1 MRFFGKIFMG
11 VVVQVKQIC
20 ILAMLMAISTHTLAT
35 DHVKTYLTSQLSEA
49 TIAYENT
56 LKRCEAQTTPQKNI
70 TLPVS
75 QLSEAKVTLQELHS
89 ALSYFRHQAEQ
100 ACLGNSRLALI
111 SAILDL
117 NSYISESPETPI
129 DPVKSGLALVL
140 PSPMQLETRATY
152 SRLPQNKIKLLDSIF
167 KGTSPKIVDIS
178 NWQEAASVLRE
189 VQTPN
194 PTNQAN

>member
-1 MRFFGKIFMG
+1 MQFFGKIFTE
-11 VVVQVKQIC
+11 VVVQTRFIC
-20 ILAMLMAISTHTLAT
+20 IFTILTAISTHVIAA
-35 DHVKTYLTSQLSEA
+35 DRVKTYLTDQLSEA
-49 TIAYENT
+49 TIAYEQK
-56 LKRCEAQTTPQKNI
+56 LQRCEAQTTPQKKI

-140 PSPMQLETRATY
+140 SSPMQLETRAIY
-152 SRLPQNKIKLLDSIF
+152 SQLSQNKINLLDSIF
-167 KGTSPKIVDIS
+167 KGTSPSIATIS
-178 NWQEAASVLRE
+178 NWQEAASTLRMA
-189 VQTPN
+189 QTHSPMN
-194 PTNQAN
+194 KAN

>member
-11 VVVQVKQIC
+11 VVVQIKQIC
-20 ILAMLMAISTHTLAT
+20 ILAMLTAISTPTLAA
-35 DHVKTYLTSQLSEA
+35 DHVKTYLTHQLSEA
-49 TIAYENT
+49 TVAYEDA
-56 LKRCEAQTTPQKNI
+56 LERCEAQTSSLKKI
-70 TLPVS
+70 TLPIS
-75 QLSEAKVTLQELHS
+75 QLAEAKVTLHELHS

-100 ACLGNSRLALI
+100 TCLGNSRLGLV

-129 DPVKSGLALVL
+129 DPVKSGLALIL

-194 PTNQAN
+194 PRNQAN